1 VQNQGA
7 QNQEGQN
14 QPLMGALA
22 NWLRTPVGQ
31 YVSTW
36 ERKTVNRMVANVFGY
51 HAVQLGLP
59 QQDFLQS
66 NRIQTKIL
74 VHPCL
79 PDGLRNGGHCPQPAA
94 RDVAVLVAEPEQLP
108 FDSQSL
114 DLLILPHVLECS
126 NHPHQVLREA
136 SRVLV
141 PEGRVVICGFN
152 PWSLWGLHERLPGLE
167 PLLPVPAPMQVSLAR
182 VKDWFTLLSFEA
194 DRGHFG
200 CYAPPCSTQNWLQ
213 RFAFME
219 SAGNRWWPVC
229 GAVYVISAVHR
240 VAGMRLMAPGWKTR
254 EVRRASRQAAAAT
267 CETVSRVN
275 TGGEKTR
282 NSNVRNNKAD
292 A

>member
-1 VQNQGA
+1 VQNQKV
-7 QNQEGQN
+7 QN
-14 QPLMGALA
+14 QPLMQALES
-22 NWLRTPVGQ
+22 WLQTPVGQ
-31 YVSTW
+31 YVSAW
-36 ERKTVNRMVANVFGY
+36 EHRMVNRMVANVFGY

-59 QQDFLQS
+59 QQGFLQS

-74 VHPCL
+74 VHPCQ
-79 PDGLRNGGHCPQPAA
+79 PDELQNGAHPTQPAA
-94 RDVAVLVAEPEQLP
+94 RDVAVLYAEPEQLP

-136 SRVLV
+136 QRVLV

-167 PLLPVPAPMQVSLAR
+167 PLLPVPAPMQISLAR

-200 CYAPPCSTQNWLQ
+200 CYAPPCSTQKWLQ

-219 SAGNRWWPVC
+219 SAGNRWWPMC

-240 VAGMRLMAPGWKTR
+240 VTGMRLMAPGWKAR
-254 EVRRASRQAAAAT
+254 EVRRTSRQVAAAARDAAT
-267 CETVSRVN
+267 RVSYWQQKTVTSGTTARD
-275 TGGEKTR
+275 EQ
-282 NSNVRNNKAD
+282 
-292 A
+292 